1 MASEL
6 RVNTLKDASGN
17 NSVATSVVAN
27 GSAKSWWQVDGTST
41 AHINDSFN
49 TSGLTD
55 HGTGDYTITYTDNM
69 DNATYSAVGSCG
81 RNGGSYAGGDCEIPG
96 DGATTT
102 STIRFFSYNYDAS
115 LQDVVYISGQIC
127 GDLA

>member
-17 NSVATSVVAN
+17 NSIATSFVAG

-55 HGTGDYTITYTDNM
+55 HGTGDYQVNFTNNM
-69 DNATYSAVGSCG
+69 GNINYANTSNSNNAHAI
-81 RNGGSYAGGDCEIPG
+81 NGKPNAADK
-96 DGATTT
+96 
-102 STIRFFSYNYDAS
+102 
-115 LQDVVYISGQIC
+115 
-127 GDLA
+127 